1 MNLTLNP
8 YICRM
13 LNMSYLLNK
22 WLDNTLPIILV
33 FMLFANVFLF
43 LTPYIIIGVIFYII
57 VMILSI
63 LRLKVHSGKIKFNR
77 SVYDIPTIGEKVIT
91 KKRFYWNGVF
101 YKNYPRTDMGSKPWF
116 YTIDQGEEW
125 EIIHIKELD
134 GDWMIYK

>member
-63 LRLKVHSGKIKFNR
+63 LRLNTSSIDFLIFSILGSQNSMTSPV
-77 SVYDIPTIGEKVIT
+77 SV
-91 KKRFYWNGVF
+91 R
-101 YKNYPRTDMGSKPWF
+101 
-116 YTIDQGEEW
+116 
-125 EIIHIKELD
+125 II
-134 GDWMIYK
+134 